1 MSIESTEITQI
12 RDILNERVGR
22 MEKTFF
28 DEMEKISAKVDK
40 LADNQYSISDRVSRV
55 EMELSSCSKS
65 KVTQG
70 ERIGDLEEKV
80 AANEIAHKERERFA
94 SLMQWLIPGVAALC
108 GLVYWFAGVVK

>member
-1 MSIESTEITQI
+1 MAIESTEITQI

-40 LADNQYSISDRVSRV
+40 LADNQYSISDRVSRI
-55 EMELSSCSKS
+55 ETELSSCSES

-70 ERIGDLEEKV
+70 KRIGDLEEKMT
-80 AANEIAHKERERFA
+80 ANEIMHREREKFTR
-94 SLMQWLIPGVAALC
+94 LMQWLIPGVAALC
-108 GLVYWFAGVVK
+108 GFVFWFAGVVQ